1 MEGIYYGYFNLASR
15 QQKLN
20 NQSTS
25 HIISSISRSS
35 ITSPY
40 SDSKINTVKK
50 SSSLSPTSSA
60 NSSSSSLNLKITE
73 KTQLISN
80 SQNSNDF
87 KGALIYNKAY
97 NP

>member
-15 QQKLN
+15 QQELN

-25 HIISSISRSS
+25 HIISRSS

-80 SQNSNDF
+80 NQNSNDF